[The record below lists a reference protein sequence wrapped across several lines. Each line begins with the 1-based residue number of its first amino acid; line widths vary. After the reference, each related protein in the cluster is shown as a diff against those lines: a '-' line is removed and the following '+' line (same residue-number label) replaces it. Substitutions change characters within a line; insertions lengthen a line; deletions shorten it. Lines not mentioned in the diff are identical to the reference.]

1 MFEREDTTKRFFL
14 PYGDTAIRGGFAW
27 LRETALNQICA
38 DAAVWLPTL
47 ANADHLDEGVGRSPA
62 EKLRRDRRVF
72 MAPTTIQL
80 FTMKT
85 GPRRFK
91 DGPVLALWLGDEDLD
106 QIDELEAPAVCSVEN
121 ESWKRALGTR
131 RTPAQVRAP
140 GLRPP
145 SRTRSPRSR
154 CAISRTAST

>member
-1 MFEREDTTKRFFL
+1 MFEREDTTQRFFL
-14 PYGDTAIRGGFAW
+14 RYGDTALRDGFAW
-27 LRETALNQICA
+27 LRDTALSHMCA

-47 ANADHLDEGVGRSPA
+47 ANADYLDEGVGRSPA

-85 GPRRFK
+85 GPHRFK

-106 QIDELEAPAVCSVEN
+106 QIDELEAPAVCSIEN
-121 ESWKRALGTR
+121 ESWKRSWNATDALTG
-131 RTPAQVRAP
+131 
-140 GLRPP
+140 
-145 SRTRSPRSR
+145 
-154 CAISRTAST
+154 ASAGAETTITNPVVEAALNDITSKL